1 MFATTH
7 TDRVNPVRLLTK
19 RMYLFS
25 MLTLEQLESMNVQEK
40 RKMRRWL
47 LPLLFVSM
55 FFAGGCDSD
64 ENFETFDGYETLKLS
79 DWNDEWNQYFEDP
92 WVHWETYKNQ
102 EGVIVKT
109 NVDDGWY
116 KAIEIEITNPPKGK
130 RGGSYLPINID
141 RNSLLEGTKVIFSG
155 EARDNSS
162 LDYMGVPLIL
172 KNIQIKKNV
181 LID

>member
-1 MFATTH
+1 MVVAVVVCVH
-7 TDRVNPVRLLTK
+7 V
-19 RMYLFS
+19 
-25 MLTLEQLESMNVQEK
+25 
-40 RKMRRWL
+40 
-47 LPLLFVSM
+47 
-55 FFAGGCDSD
+55 FAGGCDSD

-109 NVDDGWY
+109 DVGDGWY
-116 KAIEIEITNPPKGK
+116 EAIEIEITDPSKGK
-130 RGGSYLPINID
+130 RGGSYLPVNID

-155 EARDNSS
+155 EARDNNS

>member
-1 MFATTH
+1 
-7 TDRVNPVRLLTK
+7 
-19 RMYLFS
+19 
-25 MLTLEQLESMNVQEK
+25 MNVQKK
-40 RKMRRWL
+40 RIMRRWL
-47 LPLLFVSM
+47 WPLLLFVSM
-55 FFAGGCDSD
+55 FFAGGCDSNED
-64 ENFETFDGYETLKLS
+64 FETFDGYETFKLS
-79 DWNDEWNQYFEDP
+79 EWTDEWNQYLKDP
-92 WVHWETYKNQ
+92 WVHWETYNNQ

-116 KAIEIEITNPPKGK
+116 KTIEIEITNPPKGK